1 MINNDT
7 CDLLITG
14 ATVFD
19 GSGGPGALVD
29 VAVTD
34 GRIAAVGALASMRA
48 RDVMIADGKA
58 LAPGFIDTHT
68 HDDMAL
74 LRQPSHPSKVTQG
87 VTTVVIGNCGV
98 SPAPLGPRDDL
109 VEPPFIFLGRS
120 DGRRFD
126 AYGDYADTLAKA
138 QPDVH
143 VVKLVG
149 HSNLRAAA
157 MAKPHGK
164 PNDDEMN
171 AMKAHLEEA
180 LAAGCVG
187 FSVGLAYPTG
197 NVAPT
202 EELVELAQVTAG
214 HGGLYATHMR
224 NESDYVEKSVEESLR
239 IGREGGVPVV
249 ISHHKCGG
257 KANWGKSEKTLALID
272 AAIANGQSVHL
283 DVYPYTAS
291 STGLMANFAKVAE
304 RVLVTEADGAP
315 DQAGC
320 YLDEIMADW
329 DCELEVAVDRLLPAK
344 AVYFQMSDQD
354 LDRILAHPY
363 CMVGSDGMPSDAHPH
378 PRLWG
383 TFPRVLGHYARH
395 RKLFKLGQAV
405 RKITALPAECFGLA
419 DRGRIAV
426 DMVADLVLFDP
437 DKIIDRATYEMPERV
452 SEGVEMV
459 IAGGNVKY
467 QAQ

>member
-1 MINNDT
+1 MINNDP

-19 GSGGPGALVD
+19 GSGGPGALAD
-29 VAVTD
+29 VAVT
-34 GRIAAVGALASMRA
+34 GGQIAAVGALASIKA

-58 LAPGFIDTHT
+58 LTPGFIDTHT

-109 VEPPFIFLGRS
+109 MEPPFIFLGRS

-126 AYGDYADTLAKA
+126 TYRDYADTLAKA
-138 QPDVH
+138 RPDVN

-157 MAKPHGK
+157 MAEPHGQ
-164 PNDDEMN
+164 PNDDAMN

-202 EELVELAQVTAG
+202 EELIELAQVTAG
-214 HGGLYATHMR
+214 YGGLYVTHMR
-224 NESDYVEKSVEESLR
+224 NESDHVEQSVEETLR
-239 IGREGGVPVV
+239 IGRDGGVPVV

-257 KANWGKSEKTLALID
+257 KANWGKSKKTLALMD

-283 DVYPYTAS
+283 DAYPYTAS

-329 DCELEVAVDRLLPAK
+329 ECDLEAAVDRLLPAK

-354 LDRILAHPY
+354 LERILTHSH

-383 TFPRVLGHYARH
+383 TFPRVLGHYARD
-395 RKLFKLGQAV
+395 RKLFEMGQAV

-419 DRGRIAV
+419 DRGQIKV
-426 DMVADLVLFDP
+426 GMVADLVLFDP
-437 DKIIDRATYEMPERV
+437 DKIIDRATFEMPERV
-452 SEGVEMV
+452 SQGVEMV
-459 IAGGNVKY
+459 MINGDVRY
-467 QAQ
+467 QAR

>member
-1 MINNDT
+1 MINGDT

-19 GSGGPGALVD
+19 GSGGAGLLAD

-34 GRIAAVGALASMRA
+34 GQITAVGALASLKA

-74 LRQPSHPSKVTQG
+74 LRQPSHASKVTQG

-109 VEPPFIFLGRS
+109 TEPPFIFLGRS

-126 AYGDYADTLAKA
+126 TYGEYAETLARA
-138 QPDVH
+138 QPDVN

-149 HSNLRAAA
+149 HSNLRAAT
-157 MAKPHGK
+157 MADPHSQ

-171 AMKAHLEEA
+171 LMKTHLDEA
-180 LAAGCVG
+180 LAAGCAG

-197 NVAPT
+197 NVAST
-202 EELVELAQVTAG
+202 DELIELAKVTAG
-214 HGGLYATHMR
+214 YGGLYATHMR
-224 NESDYVEKSVEESLR
+224 NESDFVEESVEESLR
-239 IGREGGVPVV
+239 IGCEGGVPVV

-257 KANWGKSEKTLALID
+257 KANWGKSKKTLALVD

-283 DVYPYTAS
+283 DAYPYTAS
-291 STGLMANFAKVAE
+291 STGLMAKFAKVAE

-315 DQAGC
+315 GQAGC
-320 YLDEIMADW
+320 YLDQIMADW
-329 DCELEVAVDRLLPAK
+329 DCDLEVAVKRLLPAK
-344 AVYFQMSDQD
+344 AVYFQMSDED
-354 LDRILAHPY
+354 LDRILGHPF

-383 TFPRVLGHYARH
+383 TFPRVLGHYARE
-395 RKLFKLGQAV
+395 RRLFDLGEAV
-405 RKITALPAECFGLA
+405 RKITALPATCFGLA

-426 DMVADLVLFDP
+426 GMVADLVLFDP
-437 DKIIDRATYEMPERV
+437 EKIIDRATYEMPERV

-459 IAGGNVKY
+459 MASGAVRY
-467 QAQ
+467 QAG